1 MTHKARML
9 ILENLF
15 VSFKVTIQHA
25 DEDSSDISI
34 DVEDLDDL
42 DKAKPPKHIVQPNI
56 ENEKP
61 SSQQTIPASNDP
73 SSPVKQE
80 AVKESSVIELIE
92 DSAKE
97 LNSLEEPQSETI
109 LDHSVVTE
117 LEKYVNPDFFEGRP
131 SKTPER
137 YLRVSFWKN

>member
-1 MTHKARML
+1 M
-9 ILENLF
+9 
-15 VSFKVTIQHA
+15 TIQHG

-42 DKAKPPKHIVQPNI
+42 DKTKPPKHIVEPNT
-56 ENEKP
+56 EEEKP
-61 SSQQTIPASNDP
+61 SLNLHTIPASNDA

-80 AVKESSVIELIE
+80 AVKESYGIELIE
-92 DSAKE
+92 DTAKE
-97 LNSLEEPQSETI
+97 LNSLEEPQSEII
-109 LDHSVVTE
+109 LDHNVVTE
-117 LEKYVNPDFFEGRP
+117 LEKYVNSDFFEGRP